1 METALEEDVK
11 LQRTAADSIAQL
23 ERSLPLLLRKSTIS
37 KNGSQER
44 WRVRRLVRESKVQ
57 VLNKLVSYL
66 DQFQELPQLL
76 DRHLSRFVQAL
87 SSAFLEYVEYHNIQY
102 HALVE
107 ETTSQDAIPL
117 PRAICR
123 ILYTL
128 CKVRGQ
134 KIIAQL
140 LNNEPRYLEPILQA
154 FQNWSQPTKSP
165 KDVRIT
171 LEGGMVWEER
181 YVMLL
186 WLSHL
191 TLIPFDLTTVGS
203 NDIENRFPTT
213 SLALSLVPGTP
224 SIAARLVSLAVYH
237 LGVPGKER
245 EAARALLV
253 RLVLRTDMLRLRL
266 HEALINWA
274 LTLVEFGNVET
285 EYSTYESIGALSF
298 LAGFA
303 KSADDVVM
311 RQMFKPIWQSIRH
324 MLDEQTAHFD
334 SEQTTYFESTLS
346 SAVVRKLLVKIHC
359 RLGVAAHRLLRSD
372 RQHEQQQVLGC
383 VITYQLEALD
393 DTETSVRLTASKALG
408 VLALQFG
415 PKATSLLIEALEENL
430 RENLSWTKIE
440 DEEGMP
446 DMHRRMGWKGW
457 RPDYTCLIAVKWH
470 GCVLTLAQLL
480 FRRAIPLNALQN
492 VLSFISLALSFDQ
505 RSPLGASIGTN
516 IRDAACFGMW
526 ALSRKYTSQEIMGVL
541 PDTWQSLLQRMA
553 NDLVEAACLDL
564 SGNIRRGASAALQEL
579 VGRHPDTVSCG
590 IALVQCVDYHAVA
603 SRHGAMTLVA
613 IQAAEQAKMY
623 EDVVFRGLL
632 GWRGLE
638 SPDAATRR
646 LSAET
651 IGSLL
656 CKSRFLGSSQGILYL
671 KQGLCK
677 THLTEIEHRHGLI
690 LALAHVIE
698 HLHTLFHRLQ
708 DVAVDPWGCLSTDK
722 SVILDSTSGDGD
734 NRYEWGRIFDL
745 HRDSLAKNEDV
756 DAAERS
762 QYTHE
767 ARSRL
772 IWTLT
777 SAACFRDSVQV
788 SLNRQEKLVLEYS
801 SQAMVG
807 FLMFIPTEA
816 KRKLLESLIS
826 MVRMSS
832 HKVGA
837 ILAVGHVT
845 IVFHDPLAT
854 YGTISP
860 EVEAII
866 ETLIE
871 RTQLGNDIEVR
882 CAALQSLAHGP
893 LLLCKLIPEG
903 VVPALQACLDDYTI
917 DHRGDVGSQ
926 VRIAAI
932 DAAGVALRNQL
943 VQSSISREHMV
954 ARICSLAAEKL
965 DKVRLEAS
973 QCLQASWS
981 VLGLMNAERVAAAD
995 IHDTT
1000 TSAYFSKVLALRT
1013 HQSTSLTILTGFV
1026 STAGD
1031 GSTSLLQSSRKALVS
1046 HTEQMPLSDLSF
1058 LCTNFVEIVRD
1069 HNDDRISIWAMEVIA
1084 FLFDAHIIQRLLD
1097 GDFGWRNLFTTINK
1111 AHFKSTDIRRLEA
1124 AIAVY
1129 SALTAIHKVKID
1141 VLRKLCDMLRNPFA
1155 KIRNLAADALFSA
1168 LQDEQMLTVNWSRPP
1183 NELKSERD
1191 RILTKLGTTT

>member
-1 METALEEDVK
+1 
-11 LQRTAADSIAQL
+11 
-23 ERSLPLLLRKSTIS
+23 
-37 KNGSQER
+37 
-44 WRVRRLVRESKVQ
+44 
-57 VLNKLVSYL
+57 
-66 DQFQELPQLL
+66 
-76 DRHLSRFVQAL
+76 
-87 SSAFLEYVEYHNIQY
+87 
-102 HALVE
+102 
-107 ETTSQDAIPL
+107 
-117 PRAICR
+117 
-123 ILYTL
+123 
-128 CKVRGQ
+128 
-134 KIIAQL
+134 
-140 LNNEPRYLEPILQA
+140 
-154 FQNWSQPTKSP
+154 
-165 KDVRIT
+165 
-171 LEGGMVWEER
+171 MVWEER

-203 NDIENRFPTT
+203 NDIENRFPTA
-213 SLALSLVPGTP
+213 SLALSLVPATP

-237 LGVPGKER
+237 LGVSGKER

-285 EYSTYESIGALSF
+285 EYSNYESIGALSF

-334 SEQTTYFESTLS
+334 SEQITHFESTLS

-393 DTETSVRLTASKALG
+393 DTETSVRLTASKTLG

-430 RENLSWTKIE
+430 RENLSWAKIE
-440 DEEGMP
+440 DEEGLP
-446 DMHRRMGWKGW
+446 DMQRRMGWKGG

-470 GCVLTLAQLL
+470 GCVLTLAHLL
-480 FRRAIPLNALQN
+480 FRHAIPPKALKN
-492 VLSFISLALSFDQ
+492 VLSFICLALNFDQ
-505 RSPLGASIGTN
+505 HSPLGASIGTN

-526 ALSRKYTSQEIMGVL
+526 ALSRKYTTQEIMGVS
-541 PDTWQSLLQRMA
+541 PDTWQSLLQCMA

-656 CKSRFLGSSQGILYL
+656 CKSRFLGHSQGILYL
-671 KQGLCK
+671 KQGLRK

-708 DVAVDPWGCLSTDK
+708 GVAVDPWGCLSTDK
-722 SVILDSTSGDGD
+722 SVILDSTGGDGD
-734 NRYEWGRIFDL
+734 NRYGWGRIFDL

-777 SAACFRDSVQV
+777 SAACCQHEWLHYRVHASTVEPLMAVRGSVQV
-788 SLNRQEKLVLEYS
+788 SLNRKEKLVLEYS

-816 KRKLLESLIS
+816 KRKLLESMIS
-826 MVRMSS
+826 MARTSS

-893 LLLCKLIPEG
+893 LLLCK
-903 VVPALQACLDDYTI
+903 CT
-917 DHRGDVGSQ
+917 S
-926 VRIAAI
+926 
-932 DAAGVALRNQL
+932 
-943 VQSSISREHMV
+943 
-954 ARICSLAAEKL
+954 
-965 DKVRLEAS
+965 
-973 QCLQASWS
+973 
-981 VLGLMNAERVAAAD
+981 
-995 IHDTT
+995 DT
-1000 TSAYFSKVLALRT
+1000 
-1013 HQSTSLTILTGFV
+1013 
-1026 STAGD
+1026 
-1031 GSTSLLQSSRKALVS
+1031 
-1046 HTEQMPLSDLSF
+1046 
-1058 LCTNFVEIVRD
+1058 
-1069 HNDDRISIWAMEVIA
+1069 
-1084 FLFDAHIIQRLLD
+1084 
-1097 GDFGWRNLFTTINK
+1097 
-1111 AHFKSTDIRRLEA
+1111 
-1124 AIAVY
+1124 
-1129 SALTAIHKVKID
+1129 
-1141 VLRKLCDMLRNPFA
+1141 LCD
-1155 KIRNLAADALFSA
+1155 DVV
-1168 LQDEQMLTVNWSRPP
+1168 LTPRQ
-1183 NELKSERD
+1183 
-1191 RILTKLGTTT
+1191 